1 MSAPLIY
8 RLGSRLISPHY
19 ARSVS
24 TSPSLTARFLDTAD
38 EAVADIK
45 PGSKLLVGGFGLCGI
60 PENLISG
67 LLKTKVSDLTVVSN
81 NAGVDNFGLGLL
93 LKQKQIKRM
102 ISSYVGEN
110 AEFERQYLQVEFWC
124 LAPTLTLIDFS

>member
-1 MSAPLIY
+1 MSAPLMY
-8 RLGSRLISPHY
+8 RLSSRLISPHCV
-19 ARSVS
+19 RSLS
-24 TSPSLTARFLDTAD
+24 TSSPLTARFMETAD
-38 EAVADIK
+38 EAVADIE

-67 LLKTKVSDLTVVSN
+67 LLKTQVSDLTVVSN
-81 NAGVDNFGLGLL
+81 NAGVDSFGLGLL
-93 LKQKQIKRM
+93 LQQKQIKRM

-124 LAPTLTLIDFS
+124 LALTLTLIDFS

>member
-1 MSAPLIY
+1 MLEHHI
-8 RLGSRLISPHY
+8 RQL
-19 ARSVS
+19 S
-24 TSPSLTARFLDTAD
+24 TSRGCSAQFLDSAD

-67 LLKTKVSDLTVVSN
+67 LLKTNVKDLTVVSN
-81 NAGVDNFGLGLL
+81 NAGVDTFGLGLL
-93 LKQKQIKRM
+93 LQQKQIKRM

-110 AEFERQYLQVEFWC
+110 AEFERQYLQGELEVE
-124 LAPTLTLIDFS
+124 LTPQA